1 MKKTITDTSKL
12 SKNGLTLGFENIS
25 ENYSFTYDDISL
37 LPNQISDI
45 EHRSD
50 CDTSVEFLG
59 VNLSMPVIAS
69 PMNTV
74 CGGRM
79 SKALADLGCLGIIHR
94 FNSIDEQISE
104 ISNNGLKSSDFK
116 SVAIGINAEKDIPR
130 LEKLANEGVKIFCID
145 IANGGSKM
153 MEEFLNSIQ
162 KMIKEYELKI
172 IAGNVAS
179 YETTK
184 FLIELGVDSIRVG
197 IGNGA
202 MCSTSIKSGIGIGQV
217 DAIIR
222 CLKAK
227 KDMNSKVRM
236 IADGGISTPGAM
248 CKAIALGCDAVM
260 FGRVLSGCEE
270 APGEV
275 LKYNNQRWKKYC
287 GSASFAVK
295 QENKNYIEG
304 EESLV
309 PYKGTVTKIIQEYK
323 EGLQSSMSY
332 LNSRSI
338 KEFQQKA
345 TFVKLTNSS
354 FNERKPQV

>member
-1 MKKTITDTSKL
+1 MTNKISNKIKIS
-12 SKNGLTLGFENIS
+12 SNGYRSGFENIS
-25 ENYSFTYDDISL
+25 ESYSYTYDDISL
-37 LPNQISDI
+37 LPDQISDI
-45 EHRSD
+45 KHRSD
-50 CDTSVEFLG
+50 CDTGIDFLG
-59 VNLSMPVIAS
+59 LHLKLPVIAS

-79 SKALADLGCLGIIHR
+79 SNALAGLGCLGIVHR
-94 FNSIDEQISE
+94 FNTIEEQISE
-104 ISNNGLKSSDFK
+104 LNYGELKSTLFRSA
-116 SVAIGINAEKDIPR
+116 AIGINLKKDLPR
-130 LEKLANEGVKIFCID
+130 LELLADEGVKILCID
-145 IANGGSKM
+145 IANGGSRM
-153 MEEFLNSIQ
+153 IEEFLNKIQ
-162 KMIKEYELKI
+162 VKIKNYGLKI

-179 YETTK
+179 YETAK
-184 FLIELGVDSIRVG
+184 FLIDLEVDSIRVG

-202 MCSTSIKSGIGIGQV
+202 MCSTSVKSGIGIGQV

-222 CLKAK
+222 SLKAK
-227 KDMNSKVRM
+227 KDLKSSVKI

-260 FGRVLSGCEE
+260 FGRVLAGSEE

-309 PYKGTVTKIIQEYK
+309 PYKGSVTKIIQEYR

-332 LNSRSI
+332 LNSRTI
-338 KEFQQKA
+338 NEYQQKA
-345 TFVKLTNSS
+345 TFVKLTSNS
-354 FNERKPQV
+354 FNERKPQI

>member
-1 MKKTITDTSKL
+1 MQKEEFLRDHTDHGSI
-12 SKNGLTLGFENIS
+12 FEES
-25 ENYSFTYDDISL
+25 YSFTYDDISII
-37 LPNQISDI
+37 PNQISRI

-50 CDTSVEFLG
+50 CNTSVEFLG
-59 VNLSMPVIAS
+59 VKLSVPIIAS

-79 SKALADLGCLGIIHR
+79 AKSLSDLHCLGIVHR
-94 FNSIDEQISE
+94 FNSPESQVSE
-104 ISNNGLKSSDFK
+104 FRMYHFENSPYKSA
-116 SVAIGINAEKDIPR
+116 AIGINIETEPR
-130 LEKLANEGVKIFCID
+130 RLKMLADAGINIVCID
-145 IANGGSKM
+145 VANGGSRM
-153 MEEFLNSIQ
+153 LESFMSRIGSIIDEYG
-162 KMIKEYELKI
+162 IKVI
-172 IAGNVAS
+172 MGNVAS

-184 FLIELGVDSIRVG
+184 FLIELGADAIRVG
-197 IGNGA
+197 IGSGA

-217 DAIIR
+217 DAILR
-222 CLKAK
+222 ALAARNESG
-227 KDMNSKVRM
+227 KDVKI

-260 FGRVLSGCEE
+260 FGRVLAGTDE

-295 QENKNYIEG
+295 QDNKNYIEG

-309 PYKGTVTKIIQEYK
+309 PYKGSVSKIITDYR

-332 LNSRSI
+332 LNAATLA
-338 KEFQQKA
+338 EYKA
-345 TFVKLTNSS
+345 NARFVKLSSSS
-354 FNERKPQV
+354 FNERQPQL

>member
-1 MKKTITDTSKL
+1 MSY
-12 SKNGLTLGFENIS
+12 KNILFDDSL
-25 ENYSFTYDDISL
+25 TYDDVSL
-37 LPNQISDI
+37 LPDQIS
-45 EHRSD
+45 EVKHRAD
-50 CDTSVEFLG
+50 CDTSVDFCGITLA
-59 VNLSMPVIAS
+59 VPIIAS

-74 CGGRM
+74 CGGKM
-79 SKALADLGCLGIIHR
+79 AKSLADLKCLGVIHR
-94 FNSIDEQISE
+94 FNTVEEQIKEFEENNLNGSE
-104 ISNNGLKSSDFK
+104 FK
-116 SVAIGINAEKDIPR
+116 SAAVGINSNTDIDR
-130 LEKLANEGVKIFCID
+130 LKKLADYGVKIFCID

-153 MEEFLNSIQ
+153 IEKYLKSIRPVIDKYKLQ
-162 KMIKEYELKI
+162 I

-179 YETTK
+179 SETTK
-184 FLIELGVDSIRVG
+184 FLINLGVDAIRVG

-217 DAIIR
+217 DAIMR
-222 CLKAK
+222 SLSAKDELKSEVK
-227 KDMNSKVRM
+227 I

-260 FGRVLSGCEE
+260 FGRVLAGTEE
-270 APGEV
+270 APGDV

-309 PYKGTVTKIIQEYK
+309 PYKGNVSKLIKEYR

-332 LNSRSI
+332 LNSLNI
-338 KEFQQKA
+338 KDYQNKA
-345 TFVKLTNSS
+345 TFVKLTSHS
-354 FNERKPQV
+354 FLERKPQVENG

>member
-1 MKKTITDTSKL
+1 MSY
-12 SKNGLTLGFENIS
+12 KNILREESL
-25 ENYSFTYDDISL
+25 TYDDVSL
-37 LPNQISDI
+37 LPNQISKI
-45 EHRSD
+45 EHRAD
-50 CDTSVEFLG
+50 CDTGVEFLG
-59 VNLSMPVIAS
+59 LKLSVPIIAS

-79 SKALADLGCLGIIHR
+79 AKTLADLKCLGIIHR

-104 ISNNGLKSSDFK
+104 FSENNLKDNKYK
-116 SVAIGINAEKDIPR
+116 SAAIGITLQTEIER
-130 LEKLANEGVKIFCID
+130 LRKLADFGIKIICID
-145 IANGGSKM
+145 IANGGSIM
-153 MEEFLNSIQ
+153 IERFLN
-162 KMIKEYELKI
+162 KIKNIIEQYDLKI

-184 FLIELGVDSIRVG
+184 YLIELGVDAIRVG

-202 MCSTSIKSGIGIGQV
+202 MCSTSVKSGIGIGQV

-222 CLKAK
+222 SLQAK
-227 KDMNSKVRM
+227 DDFKSNVKI
-236 IADGGISTPGAM
+236 IADGGISSPGAM

-260 FGRVLSGCEE
+260 FGKVLAGTEE

-275 LKYNNQRWKKYC
+275 LKYENQRWKKYC

-295 QENKNYIEG
+295 QDNKNYIEG

-309 PYKGTVTKIIQEYK
+309 PYKGSASKVVKEYK

-332 LNSRSI
+332 LNSLTI
-338 KEFQQKA
+338 KDYQINS
-345 TFVKLTNSS
+345 TFVKLTSHS
-354 FNERKPQV
+354 FNERKPQL

>member
-1 MKKTITDTSKL
+1 MEQKIFENIVPAN
-12 SKNGLTLGFENIS
+12 NGVQLGFENINS
-25 ENYSFTYDDISL
+25 DYSFTYDDISL

-45 EHRSD
+45 EHRAD
-50 CDTSVEFLG
+50 CDTGVEFLG
-59 VNLSMPVIAS
+59 LDLNVPIIAS

-79 SKALADLGCLGIIHR
+79 TKALSELNCLGILHR
-94 FNSIDEQISE
+94 FNTTEEQIYE
-104 ISNNGLKSSDFK
+104 INNFGLHSTGYKSA
-116 SVAIGINAEKDIPR
+116 AIGINQSKDIDRMAR
-130 LEKLANEGVKIFCID
+130 LADASIKIFCID
-145 IANGGSKM
+145 IANGGSKVI
-153 MEEFLNSIQ
+153 ETFLKNIQ
-162 KMIKEYELKI
+162 DLINKYDLRI

-184 FLIELGVDSIRVG
+184 FLIDLGVDAIRVG

-202 MCSTSIKSGIGIGQV
+202 MCSTSLKSGIGIGQV
-217 DAIIR
+217 DAIVR
-222 CLKAK
+222 SLKAK
-227 KDMNSKVRM
+227 KDMNSSVKI
-236 IADGGISTPGAM
+236 IADGGISSPGAM

-260 FGRVLSGCEE
+260 FGRVLAGCEE

-309 PYKGTVTKIIQEYK
+309 PYKGIVSKIITEYR

-332 LNSRSI
+332 LNSKTIGEYQR
-338 KEFQQKA
+338 KA
-345 TFVKLTNSS
+345 SFVKLTSNS
-354 FNERKPQV
+354 FNERKPQI

>member
-1 MKKTITDTSKL
+1 MSY
-12 SKNGLTLGFENIS
+12 KNILTEDSL
-25 ENYSFTYDDISL
+25 TYDDVSL
-37 LPNQISDI
+37 LPNQISII

-50 CDTSVEFLG
+50 CDTSVDFCGIKLT
-59 VNLSMPVIAS
+59 VPIIAS

-79 SKALADLGCLGIIHR
+79 AKALSELGSLGIIHR
-94 FNSIDEQISE
+94 FNTPEEQVTE
-104 ISNNGLKSSDFK
+104 FNENGFSSPEYLAA
-116 SVAIGINAEKDIPR
+116 AIGISENTEINR
-130 LEKLANEGVKIFCID
+130 LKVLADYGVRIYCID

-153 MEEFLNSIQ
+153 IERFLKSTRSIVD
-162 KMIKEYELKI
+162 EYKLKI

-179 YETTK
+179 SETTK
-184 FLIELGVDSIRVG
+184 FLINLGVDAIRVG

-217 DAIIR
+217 DAI
-222 CLKAK
+222 
-227 KDMNSKVRM
+227 VRSLTARDDLRSSVKI

-260 FGRVLSGCEE
+260 FGRVLAGTDE

-309 PYKGTVTKIIQEYK
+309 PYKGSVKKLIKEYK

-332 LNSRSI
+332 LNSKDIREYQ
-338 KEFQQKA
+338 KKA
-345 TFVKLTNSS
+345 TFVRLTSHS
-354 FNERKPQV
+354 FLERKPQVDNG

>member
-1 MKKTITDTSKL
+1 MSY
-12 SKNGLTLGFENIS
+12 ENITQD
-25 ENYSFTYDDISL
+25 YSFTYDDISI
-37 LPNQISDI
+37 LPDQIS
-45 EHRSD
+45 ELKHRSD
-50 CDTSVEFLG
+50 CDASVDFLG
-59 VNLSMPVIAS
+59 LKLSVPIIAS

-79 SKALADLGCLGIIHR
+79 AKSLSELKCLGIIHR
-94 FNSIDEQISE
+94 FNSTEEQIDEFTDNGLLISE
-104 ISNNGLKSSDFK
+104 YKAA
-116 SVAIGINAEKDIPR
+116 AIGINQDTEIR
-130 LEKLANEGVKIFCID
+130 RIQKLSDAGIKIFCVD

-153 MEEFLNSIQ
+153 IEKFINKISKI
-162 KMIKEYELKI
+162 IKEYKLKI

-184 FLIELGVDSIRVG
+184 YLIGLDVDAIRVG

-202 MCSTSIKSGIGIGQV
+202 MCSTSVKSGIGIGQV

-222 CLKAK
+222 ALTAK
-227 KDMNSKVRM
+227 SDAKSDVKI
-236 IADGGISTPGAM
+236 IADGGISNPGAM

-260 FGRVLSGCEE
+260 FGRVLAGTEE

-309 PYKGTVTKIIQEYK
+309 PYKGNVIKLIKEYR

-332 LNSRSI
+332 LNSRTLG
-338 KEFQQKA
+338 EYQKNA
-345 TFVKLTNSS
+345 TFFRLTSHS
-354 FNERKPQV
+354 FDERKPQM

>member
-1 MKKTITDTSKL
+1 MSYKNIL
-12 SKNGLTLGFENIS
+12 SDDSL
-25 ENYSFTYDDISL
+25 TYDDVSL
-37 LPNQISDI
+37 LPNQISEI

-50 CDTSVEFLG
+50 CDTSVDFCG
-59 VNLSMPVIAS
+59 IKLSVPIIAS

-79 SKALADLGCLGIIHR
+79 AKALSELGTLGILHR
-94 FNSIDEQISE
+94 FNTPEEQVAEFKDNGFESSE
-104 ISNNGLKSSDFK
+104 YLSA
-116 SVAIGINAEKDIPR
+116 AIGISENTEITR
-130 LEKLANEGVKIFCID
+130 LKVLADYGVKIYCID

-153 MEEFLNSIQ
+153 IERFLKSIRSTVD
-162 KMIKEYELKI
+162 EYKLKI

-179 YETTK
+179 SETTK
-184 FLIELGVDSIRVG
+184 FLINLGVDAIRVG

-217 DAIIR
+217 DAIVR
-222 CLKAK
+222 ALSAK
-227 KDMNSKVRM
+227 DALRSSVKI

-260 FGRVLSGCEE
+260 FGRVLAGTDE

-309 PYKGTVTKIIQEYK
+309 PYKGAVKKLIKEYK

-332 LNSRSI
+332 LNSKDISEYQ
-338 KEFQQKA
+338 KKA
-345 TFVKLTNSS
+345 TFVRLTSHS
-354 FNERKPQV
+354 FLERKPQVDNG

>member
-1 MKKTITDTSKL
+1 M
-12 SKNGLTLGFENIS
+12 
-25 ENYSFTYDDISL
+25 
-37 LPNQISDI
+37 

-59 VNLSMPVIAS
+59 TTLEIPIIAS

-79 SKALADLGCLGIIHR
+79 TRALADMNTLGIVHR
-94 FNSIDEQISE
+94 FNSIEEQVFE
-104 ISNNGLKSSDFK
+104 FKNNDLDNTPFK
-116 SVAIGINAEKDIPR
+116 GAAIGINSEMDTLR
-130 LEKLANEGVKIFCID
+130 LSKLADAGVKIFCID
-145 IANGGSKM
+145 VANGGSRM
-153 MEEFLNSIQ
+153 LERFLNDIQ
-162 KMIKEYELKI
+162 PLVTEFDLKI

-179 YETTK
+179 YETTR
-184 FLIELGVDSIRVG
+184 FLIELGVDAIRVG

-217 DAIIR
+217 DAILR
-222 CLKAK
+222 ALSAK
-227 KDMNSKVRM
+227 KDLDSNVKI
-236 IADGGISTPGAM
+236 IADGGINTPGAM

-260 FGRVLSGCEE
+260 FGRILAGSEQ

-275 LKYNNQRWKKYC
+275 LKYNNMLFKKYC

-295 QENKNYIEG
+295 QEKKNYIEG

-309 PYKGTVTKIIQEYK
+309 PYRGDVKKIIQEYK

-332 LNSRSI
+332 INSRTLDEY
-338 KEFQQKA
+338 KNNA
-345 TFVKLTNSS
+345 TFVRLTSHS

>member
-1 MKKTITDTSKL
+1 MSY
-12 SKNGLTLGFENIS
+12 KNILFDDSL
-25 ENYSFTYDDISL
+25 TYDDVSL
-37 LPNQISDI
+37 LPNQISSVK
-45 EHRSD
+45 HRAD
-50 CDTSVEFLG
+50 CDTSVEFCG
-59 VNLSMPVIAS
+59 VKLAVPIIAS

-79 SKALADLGCLGIIHR
+79 AKSLSELNCLGVIHR
-94 FNSIDEQISE
+94 FNTAEEQIAE
-104 ISNNGLKSSDFK
+104 FEDNEMPGTNLKAA
-116 SVAIGINAEKDIPR
+116 AIGINSDTEIDR
-130 LEKLANEGVKIFCID
+130 LKKLADYGVKIVCID

-153 MEEFLNSIQ
+153 IERFLNE
-162 KMIKEYELKI
+162 IKPFVDKYKLKI

-179 YETTK
+179 SETTE
-184 FLIELGVDSIRVG
+184 FLINLGVDAIRVG

-217 DAIIR
+217 DAI
-222 CLKAK
+222 
-227 KDMNSKVRM
+227 VRALSARDKM
-236 IADGGISTPGAM
+236 KSGVKIIADGGISNPGAM

-260 FGRVLSGCEE
+260 FGRVLAGTEE
-270 APGEV
+270 SPGDV

-309 PYKGTVTKIIQEYK
+309 PYKGSVSKLIKEYR

-332 LNSRSI
+332 LNSLTISEYQ
-338 KEFQQKA
+338 KKA
-345 TFVKLTNSS
+345 TFVKLTSHS
-354 FNERKPQV
+354 FLERKPQVENG

>member
-1 MKKTITDTSKL
+1 MSY
-12 SKNGLTLGFENIS
+12 KNILREESL
-25 ENYSFTYDDISL
+25 TYDDVSL
-37 LPNQISDI
+37 LPNQISKI
-45 EHRSD
+45 EHRAD
-50 CDTSVEFLG
+50 CDTGVEFLG
-59 VNLSMPVIAS
+59 LKLSVPIIAS

-79 SKALADLGCLGIIHR
+79 AKTLADLKCLGIIHR

-104 ISNNGLKSSDFK
+104 FSENNLKDNKYK
-116 SVAIGINAEKDIPR
+116 SAAIGITLQTEIER
-130 LEKLANEGVKIFCID
+130 LRKLADFGIKIICID
-145 IANGGSKM
+145 IANGGSIM
-153 MEEFLNSIQ
+153 IERFLN
-162 KMIKEYELKI
+162 KIKNIIEQYDLKI

-184 FLIELGVDSIRVG
+184 YLIELGVDAIRVG

-202 MCSTSIKSGIGIGQV
+202 MCSTSVKSGIGIGQV

-222 CLKAK
+222 SLQAK
-227 KDMNSKVRM
+227 DDFKSNVKI
-236 IADGGISTPGAM
+236 IADGGISSPGAM

-260 FGRVLSGCEE
+260 FGKVLAGTEE

-275 LKYNNQRWKKYC
+275 LKYENQRWKKYC

-295 QENKNYIEG
+295 QDNKNYIEG

-309 PYKGTVTKIIQEYK
+309 PYKGSASKVIKEYR

-332 LNSRSI
+332 LNSLTI
-338 KEFQQKA
+338 KDYQINS
-345 TFVKLTNSS
+345 TFVKLTSHS
-354 FNERKPQV
+354 FNERKPQL

>member
-1 MKKTITDTSKL
+1 MSY
-12 SKNGLTLGFENIS
+12 ENIIQD
-25 ENYSFTYDDISL
+25 YSLTYDDISL
-37 LPNQISDI
+37 LPDKISDV

-59 VNLSMPVIAS
+59 TTLEIPIIAS

-79 SKALADLGCLGIIHR
+79 TRALADMNTLGIVHR
-94 FNSIDEQISE
+94 FNSIEEQVLE
-104 ISNNGLKSSDFK
+104 FRNNDLNNTPFK
-116 SVAIGINAEKDIPR
+116 GAAIGINSEMDTLR
-130 LEKLANEGVKIFCID
+130 LSKLADAGVKIFCID
-145 IANGGSKM
+145 VANGGSKM
-153 MEEFLNSIQ
+153 LERFLNDIQ
-162 KMIKEYELKI
+162 PLVTEFDLKI

-179 YETTK
+179 YETTR
-184 FLIELGVDSIRVG
+184 FLIELGVDAIRVG

-217 DAIIR
+217 DAILR
-222 CLKAK
+222 ALSAK
-227 KDMNSKVRM
+227 KDLDSNVKI
-236 IADGGISTPGAM
+236 IADGGINTPGAM

-260 FGRVLSGCEE
+260 FGRILAGSEQ

-275 LKYNNQRWKKYC
+275 LKYNNMLFKKYC

-295 QENKNYIEG
+295 QEKKNYIEG

-309 PYKGTVTKIIQEYK
+309 PYRGDVKKIIQEYK

-332 LNSRSI
+332 INSRTLDEY
-338 KEFQQKA
+338 KNNA
-345 TFVKLTNSS
+345 TFVRLTSHS

>member
-1 MKKTITDTSKL
+1 MSY
-12 SKNGLTLGFENIS
+12 KNILFEDS
-25 ENYSFTYDDISL
+25 LTYDDVSL
-37 LPNQISDI
+37 LPNQISSI
-45 EHRSD
+45 EHRAD
-50 CDTSVEFLG
+50 CDTSVEFCGLKLH
-59 VNLSMPVIAS
+59 VPIIAS

-79 SKALADLGCLGIIHR
+79 AKALADLGSLGIIHR
-94 FNSIDEQISE
+94 FNSAEEQIAE
-104 ISNNGLKSSDFK
+104 FRDSNLNGSDFK
-116 SVAIGINAEKDIPR
+116 SAAVGINAETEIDR
-130 LEKLANEGVKIFCID
+130 LKKLSDYGVKIFCID
-145 IANGGSKM
+145 IANGGSRMIEKY
-153 MEEFLNSIQ
+153 LNSI
-162 KMIKEYELKI
+162 KSTVDNYKLKI

-179 YETTK
+179 SETTK
-184 FLIELGVDSIRVG
+184 YLINLGVDAIRVG

-217 DAIIR
+217 DAIVR
-222 CLKAK
+222 ALQAK
-227 KDMNSKVRM
+227 DELRSSVKI

-260 FGRVLSGCEE
+260 FGRVLAGTDE

-275 LKYNNQRWKKYC
+275 LKYSNQRWKKYC

-309 PYKGTVTKIIQEYK
+309 PYKGSVSKLIKEYR

-332 LNSRSI
+332 LNSKDISEYQ
-338 KEFQQKA
+338 KKA
-345 TFVKLTNSS
+345 TFVKLTSHS
-354 FNERKPQV
+354 FLERKPQVDNA

>member
-1 MKKTITDTSKL
+1 MSY
-12 SKNGLTLGFENIS
+12 KNILREESL
-25 ENYSFTYDDISL
+25 TYDDVSL
-37 LPNQISDI
+37 LPNQISKI
-45 EHRSD
+45 EHRAD
-50 CDTSVEFLG
+50 CDTGVEFLG
-59 VNLSMPVIAS
+59 LNLSVPIIAS

-79 SKALADLGCLGIIHR
+79 AKTLADLKCLGIIHR

-104 ISNNGLKSSDFK
+104 FSENNLKDNKYK
-116 SVAIGINAEKDIPR
+116 SAAIGITLQTEIER
-130 LEKLANEGVKIFCID
+130 LRKLADFGIKIICID
-145 IANGGSKM
+145 IANGGSIM
-153 MEEFLNSIQ
+153 IERFLN
-162 KMIKEYELKI
+162 KIKNIIEQYDLKI

-184 FLIELGVDSIRVG
+184 YLIELGVDAIRVG

-202 MCSTSIKSGIGIGQV
+202 MCSTSVKSGIGIGQV

-222 CLKAK
+222 SLQAK
-227 KDMNSKVRM
+227 DDFKSNVKI
-236 IADGGISTPGAM
+236 IADGGISSPGAM

-260 FGRVLSGCEE
+260 FGKVLAGTEE

-275 LKYNNQRWKKYC
+275 LKYENQRWKKYC

-295 QENKNYIEG
+295 QDNKNYIEG

-309 PYKGTVTKIIQEYK
+309 PYKGSASKVVKEYK

-332 LNSRSI
+332 LNSLTI
-338 KEFQQKA
+338 KDYQINS
-345 TFVKLTNSS
+345 TFVKLTSHS
-354 FNERKPQV
+354 FNERKPQL

>member
-1 MKKTITDTSKL
+1 LQKEILKKVNL
-12 SKNGLTLGFENIS
+12 SVNGASMGFENIS
-25 ENYSFTYDDISL
+25 ESYSFTYDDISL

-45 EHRSD
+45 QHRSD

-59 VNLSMPVIAS
+59 VKLQIPVIAS

-94 FNSIDEQISE
+94 FNTIEEQISE
-104 ISNNGLKSSDFK
+104 INNNGLKDSEFK
-116 SVAIGINAEKDIPR
+116 SAAIGINLVKDHPR
-130 LEKLANEGVKIFCID
+130 FMALVDSGVKIFCID

-153 MEEFLNSIQ
+153 IEEFLNKIQ
-162 KMIKEYELKI
+162 KDVNNYDLKI

-184 FLIELGVDSIRVG
+184 FLIELGVHSIRVG

-227 KDMNSKVRM
+227 KDMSSDVKI

-332 LNSRSI
+332 LNSRDI
-338 KEFQQKA
+338 KSYQQNA
-345 TFVKLTNSS
+345 TFVRLTSNS
-354 FNERKPQV
+354 FNERKPQI

>member
-1 MKKTITDTSKL
+1 MSY
-12 SKNGLTLGFENIS
+12 KNILFEDS
-25 ENYSFTYDDISL
+25 LTYDDVSL
-37 LPNQISDI
+37 LPNQISAV

-50 CDTSVEFLG
+50 CDTSIEFCGTKLM
-59 VNLSMPVIAS
+59 VPIIAS

-79 SKALADLGCLGIIHR
+79 AKALADLGALGIIHR
-94 FNSIDEQISE
+94 FNSAEEQIAE
-104 ISNNGLKSSDFK
+104 FKESNLNGSDFRC
-116 SVAIGINAEKDIPR
+116 AALGINADTEIDR
-130 LEKLANEGVKIFCID
+130 LKKLADYGVKIFCVD
-145 IANGGSKM
+145 IANGGSRMIEKY
-153 MEEFLNSIQ
+153 LNA
-162 KMIKEYELKI
+162 IKTSVAEYKLKI

-179 YETTK
+179 SETTK
-184 FLIELGVDSIRVG
+184 FLINLGVDAIRVG

-217 DAIIR
+217 DAIVR
-222 CLKAK
+222 ALSAK
-227 KDMNSKVRM
+227 DDLRSSVKI

-260 FGRVLSGCEE
+260 FGRVLAGTDE

-309 PYKGTVTKIIQEYK
+309 PYKGSVSKLIKEYR

-332 LNSRSI
+332 LNSKDI
-338 KEFQQKA
+338 NEYQKKA
-345 TFVKLTNSS
+345 TFVKLTSHS
-354 FNERKPQV
+354 FLERKPQVDNA

>member
-1 MKKTITDTSKL
+1 MSY
-12 SKNGLTLGFENIS
+12 KNILVDDSL
-25 ENYSFTYDDISL
+25 TYDDVSL
-37 LPNQISDI
+37 LPDQIS
-45 EHRSD
+45 EVKHRAD
-50 CDTSVEFLG
+50 CDTSIEFCG
-59 VNLSMPVIAS
+59 VKLAVPIIAS

-74 CGGRM
+74 CGGKM
-79 SKALADLGCLGIIHR
+79 AKALSDLDCLGIIHR
-94 FNSIDEQISE
+94 FNTVEEQIKE
-104 ISNNGLKSSDFK
+104 FEENNLNGSVYKSAA
-116 SVAIGINAEKDIPR
+116 VGINSNTDIDR
-130 LEKLANEGVKIFCID
+130 LKKLADYGVKIFCID

-153 MEEFLNSIQ
+153 IEKYLKSIKSVVDKYKLQ
-162 KMIKEYELKI
+162 I

-179 YETTK
+179 AETTK
-184 FLIELGVDSIRVG
+184 FLINLGVDAIRVG

-217 DAIIR
+217 DAIMR
-222 CLKAK
+222 ALSAKDELKSSVK
-227 KDMNSKVRM
+227 I

-260 FGRVLSGCEE
+260 FGRVLAGTEE
-270 APGEV
+270 APGDV

-309 PYKGTVTKIIQEYK
+309 PYKGIVSKLIKEYR

-332 LNSRSI
+332 LNSLNI
-338 KEFQQKA
+338 ADYQEKA
-345 TFVKLTNSS
+345 TFVKLTSHS
-354 FNERKPQV
+354 FLERKPQVENG

>member
-1 MKKTITDTSKL
+1 MKNKKLNITDLSQNGTS
-12 SKNGLTLGFENIS
+12 GGFEKIC
-25 ENYSFTYDDISL
+25 ESFSLTYEDISL
-37 LPNQISDI
+37 LPDQISEL
-45 EHRSD
+45 EHRAD
-50 CDTSVEFLG
+50 CDTSTEFLG
-59 VNLSMPVIAS
+59 LKLSLPVIAS

-79 SKALADLGCLGIIHR
+79 AKTLSDLKCLGIVHR

-104 ISNNGLKSSDFK
+104 ITNYNFGKNDHISAA
-116 SVAIGINAEKDIPR
+116 VGINYKKDAER
-130 LEKLANEGVKIFCID
+130 LQKLADKGVKIICLD

-153 MEEFLNSIQ
+153 IEHFLDKIQ
-162 KMIKEYELKI
+162 TTIRNYDLKI

-179 YETTK
+179 YETTAY
-184 FLIELGVDSIRVG
+184 LINLGADAIRVG

-202 MCSTSIKSGIGIGQV
+202 MCSTSVKSGIGIGQV

-222 CLKAK
+222 SLKAK
-227 KDMNSKVRM
+227 KDLNSEVKI

-260 FGRVLSGCEE
+260 FGRVLAGSEE

-309 PYKGTVTKIIQEYK
+309 AYKGSVVKIIQEYK

-332 LNSRSI
+332 LNSRTI
-338 KEFQQKA
+338 NEYREKA
-345 TFVKLTNSS
+345 KFVKLTNSA

>member
-1 MKKTITDTSKL
+1 MSY
-12 SKNGLTLGFENIS
+12 KNIIYD
-25 ENYSFTYDDISL
+25 YSLTYDDISL
-37 LPNQISDI
+37 IPDQISEI

-59 VNLSMPVIAS
+59 LKLAVPIIAS

-79 SKALADLGCLGIIHR
+79 AKALSDMKCLGIMHR
-94 FNSIDEQISE
+94 FNTPSEQVDEFAQNSLSNSE
-104 ISNNGLKSSDFK
+104 FK
-116 SVAIGINAEKDIPR
+116 AAAIGINHKTEIDR
-130 LEKLANEGVKIFCID
+130 LYMLADYGVKIICID

-153 MEEFLNSIQ
+153 IEKFMSKISGL
-162 KMIKEYELKI
+162 IKSYNLKI

-184 FLIELGVDSIRVG
+184 FLMGLNVDAIRVG

-202 MCSTSIKSGIGIGQV
+202 MCSTSVKSGVGIGQV

-222 CLKAK
+222 ALKAK
-227 KDMNSKVRM
+227 EDAKSDVKI

-260 FGRVLSGCEE
+260 FGRVLAGTEE
-270 APGEV
+270 APGDV
-275 LKYNNQRWKKYC
+275 MKYDNQRWKKYC

-309 PYKGTVTKIIQEYK
+309 PYKGIVSKIIKEYK

-332 LNSRSI
+332 LNSLSI
-338 KEFQQKA
+338 SEYQKKT
-345 TFVKLTNSS
+345 TFVRLTSHS
-354 FNERKPQV
+354 FQERKPQI

>member
-1 MKKTITDTSKL
+1 MQKEILNKVKVSSNGTS
-12 SKNGLTLGFENIS
+12 LGFENIS
-25 ENYSFTYDDISL
+25 ETFSFTYDDISL

-50 CDTSVEFLG
+50 CDTSVDFLG
-59 VNLSMPVIAS
+59 LNLKLPVIAS

-79 SKALADLGCLGIIHR
+79 SKALSDLGCLGIIHR
-94 FNSIDEQISE
+94 FNSIEEQLTE
-104 ISNNGLKSSDFK
+104 LRYNGLDLSEYRSA
-116 SVAIGINAEKDIPR
+116 AIGINLKKDLQR
-130 LEKLANEGVKIFCID
+130 LEMLADEGLKIFCID

-153 MEEFLNSIQ
+153 IEEFLNKITG
-162 KMIKEYELKI
+162 KIKKYKLKI

-179 YETTK
+179 YETAK
-184 FLIELGVDSIRVG
+184 FLIQLGADAIRVG

-222 CLKAK
+222 CLNAK
-227 KDMNSKVRM
+227 KDLKSTVKI

-260 FGRVLSGCEE
+260 FGRVLAGCEE

-309 PYKGTVTKIIQEYK
+309 PYKGTVTKIIQEYR

-332 LNSRSI
+332 LNSRTI
-338 KEFQQKA
+338 KEYQNNA
-345 TFVKLTNSS
+345 SFVKLTSNS
-354 FNERKPQV
+354 FNERKPQI

>member
-1 MKKTITDTSKL
+1 MSY
-12 SKNGLTLGFENIS
+12 KNILFEDS
-25 ENYSFTYDDISL
+25 LTYDDVSL
-37 LPNQISDI
+37 LPNQISAI
-45 EHRSD
+45 EHRAE
-50 CDTSVEFLG
+50 CDTSVEFCGLK
-59 VNLSMPVIAS
+59 LSVPIIAS

-79 SKALADLGCLGIIHR
+79 AKALADLGALGIIHR
-94 FNSIDEQISE
+94 FNTAEEQIAEFKESNLNGSE
-104 ISNNGLKSSDFK
+104 FK
-116 SVAIGINAEKDIPR
+116 SAAVGINADTEIDR
-130 LEKLANEGVKIFCID
+130 LKKLSDYGVKIFCVD
-145 IANGGSKM
+145 IANGGSRMIEKY
-153 MEEFLNSIQ
+153 LNA
-162 KMIKEYELKI
+162 IKSTVENYKLKI

-179 YETTK
+179 SETTK
-184 FLIELGVDSIRVG
+184 FLINLGVDAIRVG

-222 CLKAK
+222 ALRAK
-227 KDMNSKVRM
+227 DELRSSVKI

-260 FGRVLSGCEE
+260 FGRVLAGTDES
-270 APGEV
+270 PGEV

-309 PYKGTVTKIIQEYK
+309 AYKGSVSKLIKEYR

-332 LNSRSI
+332 LNSKDI
-338 KEFQQKA
+338 NEYQKKA
-345 TFVKLTNSS
+345 TFVKLTSHS
-354 FNERKPQV
+354 FLERKPQVDNA